1 MHGLDIFTVGMLLY
15 RGNGGEA
22 QTVGFSERHLYYASP
37 PYLTVGAV
45 IEGAVERYGCVKE
58 IYLAEHKESRDQL
71 SSSG

>member
-22 QTVGFSERHLYYASP
+22 QTVGFSKRHLNNAAP
-37 PYLTVGAV
+37 PYLTVDAV

-58 IYLAEHKESRDQL
+58 IYLAEHIKYRDQL